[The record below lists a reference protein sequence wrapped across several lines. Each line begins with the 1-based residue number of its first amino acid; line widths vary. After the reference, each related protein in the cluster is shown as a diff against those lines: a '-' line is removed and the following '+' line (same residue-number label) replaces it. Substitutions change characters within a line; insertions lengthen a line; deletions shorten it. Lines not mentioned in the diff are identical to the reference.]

1 MSVKNLTNNEVE
13 RIKQIF
19 NQFDK
24 NKNGTIE
31 KKELST
37 LCIALNDPLSPA
49 ELHDLMSAYDED
61 NSSNISWEE
70 FIQYWDSIRVES
82 E

>member
-1 MSVKNLTNNEVE
+1 MTDLTEIA

-24 NKNGTIE
+24 NKNNTIE

-37 LCIALNDPLSPA
+37 LAIALNYPLSPA
-49 ELHDLMSAYDED
+49 ELQDFFKCLDKD
-61 NSSNISWEE
+61 NSSTITWEE
-70 FIQYWDSIRVES
+70 FIEYWKTIY
-82 E
+82 

>member
-31 KKELST
+31 KKELRT
-37 LCIALNDPLSPA
+37 LCIALNDPLSLA
-49 ELHDLMSAYDED
+49 ELHDLMSAFDKD
-61 NSSNISWEE
+61 NSSTISWEE
-70 FIQYWDSIRVES
+70 FIQYWDAM
-82 E
+82 